1 MWDQSID
8 KLIVIFLIVIGVA
21 HQPVQLI
28 SLIFKTYLHS
38 HSAVYLIVIHLNV
51 HTIIGVAQVT
61 FQHSQSEINQTI
73 IAAEAELHRMCHP
86 LFMWVTGI
94 TCRF

>member
-1 MWDQSID
+1 
-8 KLIVIFLIVIGVA
+8 
-21 HQPVQLI
+21 
-28 SLIFKTYLHS
+28 
-38 HSAVYLIVIHLNV
+38 
-51 HTIIGVAQVT
+51 VT
-61 FQHSQSEINQTI
+61 FQHGQSEINQTI